1 MTELNLSNIIKTEG
15 ALLHKRWLAH
25 FPRQISSGEVVRM
38 WKKRLAVVF
47 QILVYLAVILYAMTI
62 DAC

>member
-1 MTELNLSNIIKTEG
+1 MC
-15 ALLHKRWLAH
+15 ALLHKRRLAH
-25 FPRQISSGEVVRM
+25 FPPCKFQTEEVVRM
-38 WKKRLAVVF
+38 WKKRVAVIL